1 MDRYPSPQHPRATSR
16 WRGRGT
22 GGIFCFLCFWGKS
35 LCNPQPSHT
44 KPRAI
49 PSTPRAFFTHR
60 ASAPAC
66 PLLLPPHCPV
76 NHTFMNQPELVL
88 TVHTGNER
96 HLQEKEELL
105 WPLLLNIH
113 LKMLALVLRHET
125 ELEMRA
131 NTGKEE
137 RDLLSSDAVII
148 CTGSPEES
156 AENS

>member
-1 MDRYPSPQHPRATSR
+1 
-16 WRGRGT
+16 
-22 GGIFCFLCFWGKS
+22 
-35 LCNPQPSHT
+35 
-44 KPRAI
+44 
-49 PSTPRAFFTHR
+49 
-60 ASAPAC
+60 
-66 PLLLPPHCPV
+66 
-76 NHTFMNQPELVL
+76 MNQPELVL